1 MFRLYLANWETAKT
15 TEQRSGMTGAVT
27 QENYTQK
34 ASASSPGSL
43 VGTSHSHC
51 PVIVIQSH
59 LLLFLKIRIVG
70 SRGSTIR
77 TSAIMISGIP
87 YLVSPP

>member
-1 MFRLYLANWETAKT
+1 
-15 TEQRSGMTGAVT
+15 MTGAVT

-43 VGTSHSHC
+43 VGTSHC
-51 PVIVIQSH
+51 PMIVIQSH

-77 TSAIMISGIP
+77 TSASVPLAFRAIMISGIP